1 MKNILTLLIAV
12 LCTVTVAAQKLPKI
26 KGSGIVEINE
36 VPLVEPF
43 SKIVIDGDM
52 EVELIQGSENGYSIE
67 TDDNLMEVVQFGV
80 ADSTLTVSMTH
91 RVTRKKKFNV
101 IIKTTDLTHI
111 QLDNGGQIE
120 SNKKLKGDAITLVA
134 GKSSKFDL
142 DFEFT
147 NSIKVMLSLDA
158 SGTIE
163 SAANKVQYQLN
174 DRASLKTISTSDTL
188 TVNATNSSKLNLNGS
203 AVTAQINVKDA
214 GKFLAK
220 DASLTNVEI
229 NLKDK
234 AEGVV
239 NAKDT
244 ITLYAKDAS
253 TLELYGDAAITIS
266 GLKNKAKI
274 LKKE

>member
-1 MKNILTLLIAV
+1 MRRLLILLV
-12 LCTVTVAAQKLPKI
+12 LLITTVGVAQKLPKI

-91 RVTRKKKFNV
+91 RITRKKKFNV
-101 IIKTTDLTHI
+101 IIKITDLKHI

-188 TVNATNSSKLNLNGS
+188 TVNVTNSSKLNLNGS
-203 AVTAQINVKDA
+203 AVTAQINVKDT

-244 ITLYAKDAS
+244 ITLYAKDTS
-253 TLELYGDAAITIS
+253 TLQLYGDAEITVS